1 MTVMTWRIRSAVIAL
16 ALFVLGTTGAGVT
29 SAPTFASGAAASG
42 PTAGTP
48 ADTSYLDPFGLAAVI
63 DGANPSA
70 APGAGTGNA
79 FTGED
84 SAGDEDPGAG
94 GDGATPRD
102 RSFTAVF
109 DEDQDFSE
117 RSFLAPPT
125 TGPPAA

>member
-70 APGAGTGNA
+70 APGTGTGNA

-84 SAGDEDPGAG
+84 SAGDDGRGMAG
-94 GDGATPRD
+94 TATVPRD
-102 RSFTAVF
+102 SAFTTVF
-109 DEDQDFSE
+109 DEDQYFSE